1 MEKTISVRIGK
12 EELIEIED
20 ISKLEGRKK
29 SEILRDVIDKGIK
42 DKKLELALKKF
53 QNNEAT
59 ASKASKIAGIPLTS
73 FLYFLFRCK
82 IIIFLLSMNF
92 FNIFASGAFIF
103 NPS

>member
-1 MEKTISVRIGK
+1 MEKTISGRIGK

-73 FLYFLFRCK
+73 FLDILQKRNINFHYTIDELREDTED
-82 IIIFLLSMNF
+82 LL
-92 FNIFASGAFIF
+92 
-103 NPS
+103 

>member
-59 ASKASKIAGIPLTS
+59 ASKASKIARVAHEKKITLKDAAVSLKLLTAEE
-73 FLYFLFRCK
+73 FDEK
-82 IIIFLLSMNF
+82 VDPKKMV
-92 FNIFASGAFIF
+92 
-103 NPS
+103 